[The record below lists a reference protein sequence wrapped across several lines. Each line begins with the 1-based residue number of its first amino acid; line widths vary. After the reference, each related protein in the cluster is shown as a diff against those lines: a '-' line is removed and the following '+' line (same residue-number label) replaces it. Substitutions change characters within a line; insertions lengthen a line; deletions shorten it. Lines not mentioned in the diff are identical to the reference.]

1 MNLNPNSMGNKKILV
16 FATSNNNKII
26 EANKLLCSGTPF
38 NIISKKDAGILE
50 EIPETGKTIE
60 ENAIQKAR
68 YIYDNYKID
77 CFAEDTG
84 LIIDALNGEPG
95 IYSGRYAGED
105 KNDKKNIAK
114 VLNNLKGKSNRNAR
128 FKTMIA
134 LILKGKLYIF
144 EGLVEGEITD
154 IPRGESGFGYD
165 PVFVPHGFDK
175 TFSELGLEIKN
186 SISHRAK
193 AMKKLNEFLLKQK

>member
-1 MNLNPNSMGNKKILV
+1 MGNKKILV

-26 EANKLLCSGTPF
+26 EANKLLSSGTPY

-50 EIPETGKTIE
+50 EIPETGNTIE

-68 YIYDNYKID
+68 YIYDNYKKD

-128 FKTMIA
+128 FKTVIA

-144 EGLVEGEITD
+144 EGLVEGKIAD
-154 IPRGESGFGYD
+154 NPRGESGFGYD

-186 SISHRAK
+186 NISHRAK

>member
-1 MNLNPNSMGNKKILV
+1 MNLNPNSMENKKILV

-26 EANKLLCSGTPF
+26 EANKLLSSGTPY

-50 EIPETGKTIE
+50 DIPETGKTIE
-60 ENAIQKAR
+60 ENAIQKAK
-68 YIYDNYKID
+68 YISGNYKMD

-114 VLNNLKGKSNRNAR
+114 VLKNLAGKSDRSAR
-128 FKTMIA
+128 FKTVIA
-134 LILKGKLYIF
+134 LILKGKLHLF
-144 EGLVEGEITD
+144 EGVVEGKITES
-154 IPRGESGFGYD
+154 PRGESGFGYD
-165 PVFVPHGFDK
+165 PIFVPDGFDQ
-175 TFSELGLEIKN
+175 TFAELGLETKN

-193 AMKKLNEFLLKQK
+193 AMKKLNDFLLEVT